1 MNRVRWVCFLCP
13 LSAKEQLCRIRNDAA
28 LLQKVIALK
37 KKKGVKSKIVFWLLC
52 IKLE

>member
-1 MNRVRWVCFLCP
+1 MNRFRWVCFPCP
-13 LSAKEQLCRIRNDAA
+13 RSAKEQLCRIRNDAA

-37 KKKGVKSKIVFWLLC
+37 KKGVKSKIVFWLLC